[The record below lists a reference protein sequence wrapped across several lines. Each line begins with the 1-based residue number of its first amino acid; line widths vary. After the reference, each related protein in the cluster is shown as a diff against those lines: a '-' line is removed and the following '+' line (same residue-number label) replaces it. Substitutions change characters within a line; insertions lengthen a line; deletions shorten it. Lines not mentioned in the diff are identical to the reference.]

1 MVGEEGDLQDG
12 DAVSQAVI
20 EGVAG
25 LINGTQDDDL
35 LDSGYDVL
43 GNVQVTFPSPSSLS
57 FSCLHFCTYF
67 LNYCRSHYCVC

>member
-1 MVGEEGDLQDG
+1 MIGEEGDLQDG

-25 LINGTQDDDL
+25 LINGADDNL

-43 GNVQVTFPSPSSLS
+43 GNVQVTFPSHLLPCPSSLA
-57 FSCLHFCTYF
+57 FVLIF
-67 LNYCRSHYCVC
+67 